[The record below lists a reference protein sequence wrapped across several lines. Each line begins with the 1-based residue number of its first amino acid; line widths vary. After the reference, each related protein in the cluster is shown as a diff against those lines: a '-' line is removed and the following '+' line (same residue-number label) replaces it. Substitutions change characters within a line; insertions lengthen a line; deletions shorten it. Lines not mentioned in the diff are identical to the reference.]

1 MEGDDYKISKE
12 EHAFMHEA
20 RIRGDLILNHMIH

>member
-12 EHAFMHEA
+12 EHAFMLEE
-20 RIRGDLILNHMIH
+20 RINRELILNNMIH